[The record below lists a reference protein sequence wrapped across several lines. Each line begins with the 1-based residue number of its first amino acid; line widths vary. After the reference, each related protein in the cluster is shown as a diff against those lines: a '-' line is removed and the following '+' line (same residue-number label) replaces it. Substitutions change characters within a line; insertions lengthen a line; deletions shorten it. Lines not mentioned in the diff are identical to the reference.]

1 MKYIILDFGK
11 VIAGPTTGDWFITP
25 SFIKNVD
32 MSLID
37 KDKFAEAIKKYGYLK
52 DGIIKTL
59 EEEYD
64 AFYEL
69 YKLSLKD
76 IGYKDYEVAKDI
88 AYNFVYENDKY
99 KFYKNV
105 AKQIRKL
112 RENYTVILLTDN
124 WPCVIRILKEK
135 NMINLFDKI
144 YVSSI
149 YGYQKKDGYLFDDV
163 INDYNINKNE
173 AIFIDDNEELLD
185 IAYSKGLDVRLMDRN
200 NEIEKSKYKIIHNLN
215 NVI

>member
-59 EEEYD
+59 EEEYK

-69 YKLSLKD
+69 YKLSLKE
-76 IGYKDYEVAKDI
+76 IGYKNYEVAKDI

-124 WPCVIRILKEK
+124 WPCVLRILKEK
-135 NMINLFDKI
+135 KMIKLFDEI

-149 YGYQKKDGYLFDDV
+149 YGYQKKDGLLFDKV
-163 INDYNINKNE
+163 INDYDIQVDE
-173 AIFIDDNEELLD
+173 ALFIDDNEELLN
-185 IAYSKGLDVRLMDRN
+185 IAFSKGLEVRLMDRN
-200 NEIEKSKYKIIHNLN
+200 NEIISSKYKIVHDLD